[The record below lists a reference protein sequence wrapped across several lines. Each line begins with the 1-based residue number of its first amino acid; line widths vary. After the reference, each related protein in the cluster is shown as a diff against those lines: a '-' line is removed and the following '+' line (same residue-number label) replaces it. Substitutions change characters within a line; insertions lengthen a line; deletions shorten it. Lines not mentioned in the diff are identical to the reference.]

1 MNNLILA
8 PEILTAENF
17 SQFGQVI
24 SLEQKDF
31 LTINNGYAK
40 KYPDLATIDTQE
52 HGGTTTVHIYV
63 AKQRQFPLQINMLE
77 KHPFFSQ
84 TFIPKDNQPFLVV
97 VAPASDELNIKDI
110 RAFISNGE
118 QGVNYSR
125 GVWHFPLI
133 SVKDDAQFIVID
145 RKHVIDSDDIEQ
157 CIVHPIEDS
166 NITLEFSL

>member
-1 MNNLILA
+1 MNNLILT

-17 SQFGQVI
+17 NQFGQVI
-24 SLEQKDF
+24 SREQKDF

-40 KYPDLATIDTQE
+40 KYPDLATIDTHE
-52 HGGTTTVHIYV
+52 NGGSTTVHIYV
-63 AKQRQFPLQINMLE
+63 AKKRQFPLHIKMLE

-97 VAPASDELNIKDI
+97 VAPASDEPNIKDI

-133 SVKDDAQFIVID
+133 SVKDDVQFIVID
-145 RKHVIDSDDIEQ
+145 RKYVIDSDDIEQ
-157 CIVHPIEDS
+157 CILHPIDDS

>member
-1 MNNLILA
+1 MNNLILT

-24 SLEQKDF
+24 SREQKDF
-31 LTINNGYAK
+31 LTINNGDAK
-40 KYPDLATIDTQE
+40 KFPDLATIDTQE
-52 HGGTTTVHIYV
+52 DGGTTTVHIFV
-63 AKQRQFPLQINMLE
+63 AKKRQFPLQINMLE

-84 TFIPKDNQPFLVV
+84 TLIPKDNQPFLVV
-97 VAPASDELNIKDI
+97 VAPAADEPNIEDI
-110 RAFISNGE
+110 KAFISNGE

-133 SVKDDAQFIVID
+133 SIKDDAQFIVID

-166 NITLEFSL
+166 NITLEFNL

>member
-1 MNNLILA
+1 MNNLILT

-24 SLEQKDF
+24 SREQKDF

-40 KYPDLATIDTQE
+40 KYPDLATIDTKE

-63 AKQRQFPLQINMLE
+63 AKKRKFPLQINMLE

-97 VAPASDELNIKDI
+97 VAPASDELNIEDI

-145 RKHVIDSDDIEQ
+145 RKYVIDSDDIEQ

>member
-1 MNNLILA
+1 MNNLILT

-63 AKQRQFPLQINMLE
+63 AKKRQFPLQINMLE

-133 SVKDDAQFIVID
+133 SVRDGAQFIVID

>member
-1 MNNLILA
+1 MSNLILT
-8 PEILTAENF
+8 PEVLTAENF

-24 SLEQKDF
+24 SCEQKDY

-52 HGGTTTVHIYV
+52 NGGTTAVHIFV
-63 AKQRQFPLQINMLE
+63 AKKRQFPLQIKMLE

-97 VAPASDELNIKDI
+97 VAPLSDEPNIEDI
-110 RAFISNGE
+110 RSFISNGE

-133 SVKDDAQFIVID
+133 SVKDDVQFIVID
-145 RKHVIDSDDIEQ
+145 RKYDIDSDDLEQ

>member
-1 MNNLILA
+1 MNNLILT

-63 AKQRQFPLQINMLE
+63 AKKRQFPLQINMLE

-133 SVKDDAQFIVID
+133 SVKDGAQFIVID

>member
-1 MNNLILA
+1 MNNLILT
-8 PEILTAENF
+8 PEKLTAENF

-24 SLEQKDF
+24 SREQKEF

-52 HGGTTTVHIYV
+52 NGGTTTVHIFV
-63 AKQRQFPLQINMLE
+63 AEKRQFPLQIKMLE

-97 VAPASDELNIKDI
+97 VAPASDEPNIEDI

-133 SVKDDAQFIVID
+133 SVKDDVQFIVID
-145 RKHVIDSDDIEQ
+145 RKHVMDSDDIEQ

>member
-1 MNNLILA
+1 MNSLILN
-8 PEILTAENF
+8 PESLTAENF

-24 SLEQKDF
+24 SCEQNDYM
-31 LTINNGYAK
+31 LINNGYAK
-40 KYPDLATIDTQE
+40 KYTDLVSIDTQE
-52 HGGTTTVHIYV
+52 NDGSTAVHIYV
-63 AKQRQFPLQINMLE
+63 AKKRVFPLQIKMLE

-84 TFIPKDNQPFLVV
+84 TFIPKHNQPFLVV
-97 VAPASDELNIKDI
+97 VAPASDEPNIENI

-133 SVKDDAQFIVID
+133 SFKDAAQFIVID

-157 CIVHPIEDS
+157 CIVHPIEDT

>member
-1 MNNLILA
+1 MNNLILT

-63 AKQRQFPLQINMLE
+63 AKKRQFPLQINMLE

-97 VAPASDELNIKDI
+97 VAPASDEPNIKDI

-133 SVKDDAQFIVID
+133 SVKDGAQFIVID

>member
-1 MNNLILA
+1 MNNLILT

-31 LTINNGYAK
+31 LTINDGYAK

-63 AKQRQFPLQINMLE
+63 AKKRQFPLQINMLE

-97 VAPASDELNIKDI
+97 VAPASNELNIKDI
-110 RAFISNGE
+110 RVFISTGE

-133 SVKDDAQFIVID
+133 SVRDGAQFIVID

>member
-1 MNNLILA
+1 MNNITLT
-8 PEILTAENF
+8 PQSLTAENF

-24 SLEQKDF
+24 SCEQKDY

-40 KYPDLATIDTQE
+40 KYSDQASIDTQE
-52 HGGTTTVHIYV
+52 DGGTTAVHIYI
-63 AKQRQFPLQINMLE
+63 AKKRQFPLQINMLE

-84 TFIPKDNQPFLVV
+84 TFIPKHNQPFLVV
-97 VAPASDELNIKDI
+97 VAPASDELNIDNI

-118 QGVNYSR
+118 QGVNYLR

-133 SVKDDAQFIVID
+133 SIKDDAQFIVID
-145 RKHVIDSDDIEQ
+145 RKHDIDSDDIEQ
-157 CIVHPIEDS
+157 CILHPIEDT

>member
-1 MNNLILA
+1 MNNLILT

-24 SLEQKDF
+24 SLEKKDF

-63 AKQRQFPLQINMLE
+63 AKKRQFPLQINMLE

-110 RAFISNGE
+110 
-118 QGVNYSR
+118 
-125 GVWHFPLI
+125 L
-133 SVKDDAQFIVID
+133 
-145 RKHVIDSDDIEQ
+145 
-157 CIVHPIEDS
+157 
-166 NITLEFSL
+166 T

>member
-1 MNNLILA
+1 MNNLILT

-31 LTINNGYAK
+31 LTINDGYAK

-63 AKQRQFPLQINMLE
+63 AKKRQFPLQINMLE

-97 VAPASDELNIKDI
+97 VAPASDEPNIKDI

-133 SVKDDAQFIVID
+133 SVKDGAQFIVID

>member
-1 MNNLILA
+1 MNNLILT
-8 PEILTAENF
+8 PEILTVENF

-31 LTINNGYAK
+31 LTINDGYAK

-52 HGGTTTVHIYV
+52 YIGTTTVHIYV
-63 AKQRQFPLQINMLE
+63 AKKRQFPLQINMLE

-97 VAPASDELNIKDI
+97 VAPASDELNIEDI

-133 SVKDDAQFIVID
+133 SVKDDVQFIVID

>member
-1 MNNLILA
+1 MNKIKLT
-8 PEILTAENF
+8 PEKLTTENF

-31 LTINNGYAK
+31 LIINNGYAK

-63 AKQRQFPLQINMLE
+63 AKKRQFPLQINMLE

-97 VAPASDELNIKDI
+97 VAPASDEPNIRDI

-133 SVKDDAQFIVID
+133 SVKDGAQFIVID

>member
-1 MNNLILA
+1 MNKIK
-8 PEILTAENF
+8 LTAEKLTTENF

-31 LTINNGYAK
+31 LIINNGYAK

-63 AKQRQFPLQINMLE
+63 AKKRQFPLQINMLE

-97 VAPASDELNIKDI
+97 VAPASDELNVEDI

>member
-1 MNNLILA
+1 MNNITLT
-8 PEILTAENF
+8 PQSLTAENF

-24 SLEQKDF
+24 SCEQKDY

-40 KYPDLATIDTQE
+40 KYPDQASIDTQE
-52 HGGTTTVHIYV
+52 DGGTTAVHIYI
-63 AKQRQFPLQINMLE
+63 AKKRQFPLQINMLE

-84 TFIPKDNQPFLVV
+84 TFIPKNNQLFLVV
-97 VAPASDELNIKDI
+97 VAPASDEPNIKDI

-133 SVKDDAQFIVID
+133 SVRDDAQFIVID
-145 RKHVIDSDDIEQ
+145 RKHDIDSDDIEQ
-157 CIVHPIEDS
+157 CILHPIEDT

>member
-1 MNNLILA
+1 MNNITLT
-8 PEILTAENF
+8 PQSLTAENF

-24 SLEQKDF
+24 SCEQKDY

-40 KYPDLATIDTQE
+40 KYPDQASIDTQE
-52 HGGTTTVHIYV
+52 DGGTTAVHIYI
-63 AKQRQFPLQINMLE
+63 AKKRQFPLQINMLE

-97 VAPASDELNIKDI
+97 VAPAADEPNIEDI
-110 RAFISNGE
+110 KAFISNGE

-133 SVKDDAQFIVID
+133 SIKDDAQFIVID
-145 RKHVIDSDDIEQ
+145 RKHDIDFDDIEQ
-157 CIVHPIEDS
+157 CILHPIEDT

>member
-84 TFIPKDNQPFLVV
+84 TFIPKDNHPFLVV

-157 CIVHPIEDS
+157 CIVHPIKDS

>member
-1 MNNLILA
+1 MNNLILT

-63 AKQRQFPLQINMLE
+63 AKKRQFPLQINMLE

-97 VAPASDELNIKDI
+97 VAPASDELNIEDI

-133 SVKDDAQFIVID
+133 SVKDGAQFIVID

>member
-1 MNNLILA
+1 MNNLILT

-31 LTINNGYAK
+31 LTINDGYAK

-63 AKQRQFPLQINMLE
+63 AKKRQFPLQINMLE

-84 TFIPKDNQPFLVV
+84 TFIPKDNQSFLVV
-97 VAPASDELNIKDI
+97 VAPASDELNIEDI